1 MSALQTL
8 RNKLSFVRGMLVW
21 FALSLGVAM
30 ASPLVNPQALTL
42 VCSAAGV
49 VQLKMGVDG
58 DAPAT
63 PLHTMHCVLCVSMGA
78 PPVTVA
84 AVVAPTSLAFALR
97 AAPAQRPQGRVTTAA
112 AARGPPVL
120 A

>member
-1 MSALQTL
+1 
-8 RNKLSFVRGMLVW
+8 MLLWVT
-21 FALSLGVAM
+21 LSLGVAM
-30 ASPLVNPQALTL
+30 ASPMVNPQALTL

-49 VQLKMGVDG
+49 VQLKIGADG

-63 PLHTMHCVLCVSMGA
+63 PLHTMHCVLCLSMGA

-84 AVVAPTSLAFALR
+84 AVAAPTSLAFALR
-97 AAPAQRPQGRVTTAA
+97 AAPAQRPQGRITTAA
-112 AARGPPVL
+112 AARGPPAL